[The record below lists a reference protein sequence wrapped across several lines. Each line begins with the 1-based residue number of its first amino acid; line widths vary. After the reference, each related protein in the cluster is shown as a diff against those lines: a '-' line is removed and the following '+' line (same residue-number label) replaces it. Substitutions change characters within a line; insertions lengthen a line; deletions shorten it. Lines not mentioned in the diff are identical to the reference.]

1 MMYILHM
8 HKYRY
13 LLIYATYIHYTYT
26 YYLRTYNIYTYC
38 YHQTY
43 ILVPPELL
51 LLPLTPLLLPL
62 HSPLPDDEPRPHL
75 VDDLDQADP
84 VPAVGEEVVD
94 VEPVDVQRVD
104 PHAEHAL
111 LSVVIYTYR

>member
-1 MMYILHM
+1 MLHIYYHYTYILP
-8 HKYRY
+8 
-13 LLIYATYIHYTYT
+13 LYIHY
-26 YYLRTYNIYTYC
+26 IY
-38 YHQTY
+38 
-43 ILVPPELL
+43 I
-51 LLPLTPLLLPL
+51 LLPLYIHHIHTYYYPD

-75 VDDLDQADP
+75 VDDLDQVHP

-111 LSVVIYTYR
+111 LSVVTYIYIYRCRVSIIYIHNSRIYMHISV